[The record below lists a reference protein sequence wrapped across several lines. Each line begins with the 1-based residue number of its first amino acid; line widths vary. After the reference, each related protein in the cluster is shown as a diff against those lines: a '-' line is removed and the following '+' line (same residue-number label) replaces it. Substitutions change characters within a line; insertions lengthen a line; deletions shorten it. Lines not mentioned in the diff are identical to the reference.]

1 MQNGPIL
8 PKQKRQQPLSIYIT
22 KCIHP
27 KTLRNKKLTKSTVSA
42 ANCLKQVRQFP
53 ITAKQRVK
61 ITVHLENGTYRKL
74 MHYHQDP
81 DFFLRNRSTVTIIF
95 IYFKKECFRIM
106 KVHFPC
112 LTILIL
118 FFFEMVFEIQFSFPS
133 FHNFGP
139 R

>member
-81 DFFLRNRSTVTIIF
+81 DFFLRNRSTVTVIF

-118 FFFEMVFEIQFSFPS
+118 FFFEIVFEIQFSFP
-133 FHNFGP
+133 
-139 R
+139 RY

>member
-81 DFFLRNRSTVTIIF
+81 DFFLRNRSTVTVIF

>member
-81 DFFLRNRSTVTIIF
+81 DFFLRNRSTVTVIF

-106 KVHFPC
+106 RVHFPC

>member
-74 MHYHQDP
+74 MPYHQDP
-81 DFFLRNRSTVTIIF
+81 DLFLRNRNTVTVIF

>member
-1 MQNGPIL
+1 MQNGPTL
-8 PKQKRQQPLSIYIT
+8 PKQKRQQLLSIYIS

-27 KTLRNKKLTKSTVSA
+27 TTFRNKELTKSTVSA
-42 ANCLKQVRQFP
+42 ANLLKQVRQFS

-74 MHYHQDP
+74 MPYHQDP
-81 DFFLRNRSTVTIIF
+81 DLFLRNRNTVTVIF

-118 FFFEMVFEIQFSFPS
+118 FFFEIVFEIQFSFP
-133 FHNFGP
+133 
-139 R
+139 RY